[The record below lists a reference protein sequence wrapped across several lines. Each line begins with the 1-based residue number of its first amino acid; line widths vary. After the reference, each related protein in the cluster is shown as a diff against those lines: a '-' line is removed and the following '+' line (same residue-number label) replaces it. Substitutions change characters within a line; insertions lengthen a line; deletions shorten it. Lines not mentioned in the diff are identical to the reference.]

1 VITGGGVF
9 PPGGW
14 VVSGGGVAGG
24 VCGGAVTALNLLSE
38 IIIFESLTWSQMDI
52 ASISVI

>member
-1 VITGGGVF
+1 MITGGGVF